1 MLVNKGDVFSS
12 QKVCHVC
19 FIITS
24 TIDFVSNL
32 NSLKSLMF
40 TKDLD
45 HIAEINELIVEVEHL
60 NRKRES
66 AEIDLSEELA

>member
-1 MLVNKGDVFSS
+1 
-12 QKVCHVC
+12 
-19 FIITS
+19 
-24 TIDFVSNL
+24 
-32 NSLKSLMF
+32 MF

-45 HIAEINELIVEVEHL
+45 HIAEIDELIVEVEHL